1 MSDKI
6 IYYNTNTE
14 KVIGAYGGAQL
25 LNKYTLSYKAC
36 PIWEIHFVTI
46 DEEGQ
51 YIPTDM
57 TRASTWRAAVDTDFK
72 AETQPMVRTLP
83 EKIDS
88 SLAQQ
93 GILFVEVDADTQ
105 TFLNKVNGKQSVN
118 ATFEIRG
125 TNTDGKTIFTYRFG
139 ILCYG
144 AVDPY
149 RASPL
154 PVASGVVSQDWVLA
168 LLRAGR
174 EIQFSA
180 DGVEWHETQ
189 DIINDRYYRER
200 YPNGEWS
207 EAIWFKDDPAPNTKI
222 QYSEDGVE
230 FTDEA
235 TLNSNY
241 IRFST
246 DNGLTWSNYIYAT
259 GKDGTNGYG
268 FTFLGAY
275 SNSQVYSLPT
285 DDVPYFQA
293 VYYNG
298 SSWIYTGSQ
307 PTSGNLPPTTIDE
320 TSNYW
325 TLFAAKGVDGV
336 DGDIEVVTP
345 EKVEGL
351 DSYIKNISYT
361 KAETDSKITSDLTNY
376 YTKSNVDS
384 LLNAKANTSNVYS
397 KTEIDAKFDL
407 IGGSQVTQDDLAN
420 YVPLSTYNTDINV
433 VNTALTNVQA
443 DLDEKLEKTTVYDI
457 GEVNSSFDIDGKLG
471 DYQTFSIAAD
481 ATITMGQDTFF
492 NFDTGTGIVLEIS
505 KPTTGSIL
513 VIDGKIILT
522 ANDTG
527 TYLIGVFRN
536 SSKYII
542 TAPTEVIN

>member
-1 MSDKI
+1 
-6 IYYNTNTE
+6 
-14 KVIGAYGGAQL
+14 
-25 LNKYTLSYKAC
+25 
-36 PIWEIHFVTI
+36 
-46 DEEGQ
+46 
-51 YIPTDM
+51 
-57 TRASTWRAAVDTDFK
+57 
-72 AETQPMVRTLP
+72 
-83 EKIDS
+83 
-88 SLAQQ
+88 
-93 GILFVEVDADTQ
+93 
-105 TFLNKVNGKQSVN
+105 
-118 ATFEIRG
+118 
-125 TNTDGKTIFTYRFG
+125 
-139 ILCYG
+139 LCYG

-149 RASPL
+149 GASPL

-298 SSWIYTGSQ
+298 SSWIYTGS
-307 PTSGNLPPTTIDE
+307 
-320 TSNYW
+320 
-325 TLFAAKGVDGV
+325 
-336 DGDIEVVTP
+336 
-345 EKVEGL
+345 
-351 DSYIKNISYT
+351 
-361 KAETDSKITSDLTNY
+361 
-376 YTKSNVDS
+376 
-384 LLNAKANTSNVYS
+384 
-397 KTEIDAKFDL
+397 
-407 IGGSQVTQDDLAN
+407 
-420 YVPLSTYNTDINV
+420 
-433 VNTALTNVQA
+433 
-443 DLDEKLEKTTVYDI
+443 
-457 GEVNSSFDIDGKLG
+457 
-471 DYQTFSIAAD
+471 
-481 ATITMGQDTFF
+481 
-492 NFDTGTGIVLEIS
+492 
-505 KPTTGSIL
+505 
-513 VIDGKIILT
+513 
-522 ANDTG
+522 
-527 TYLIGVFRN
+527 
-536 SSKYII
+536 
-542 TAPTEVIN
+542 